1 MNPSHKTDAIPKAI
15 PMPTL
20 DQEKVFISRVKSFI
34 RCILKVIDTYAP
46 SET

>member
-20 DQEKVFISRVKSFI
+20 NHEKIFISRVKSFAQ
-34 RCILKVIDTYAP
+34 CKLKVTGTYAP